1 MTESELNFDTLALHG
16 GYTPDAEAHATS
28 VPIYQTTSYVYD
40 SADDAAS
47 QLRLRSQANF
57 IRALP
62 IRRQRSLKID
72 WRC

>member
-47 QLRLRSQANF
+47 
-57 IRALP
+57 
-62 IRRQRSLKID
+62 
-72 WRC
+72 